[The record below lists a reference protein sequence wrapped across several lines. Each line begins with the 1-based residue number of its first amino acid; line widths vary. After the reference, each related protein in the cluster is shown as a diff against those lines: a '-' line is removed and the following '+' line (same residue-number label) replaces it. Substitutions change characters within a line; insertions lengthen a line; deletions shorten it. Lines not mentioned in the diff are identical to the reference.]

1 MPVRLSPRLQTAVGF
16 VRPGR
21 LLADVGTDHA
31 YLPIYLCEQ
40 NILPPVTAGDGT
52 SLCAIASDV
61 NQGPVDRAAL
71 HIRSSGCED
80 RIRTL
85 RADGLQGL
93 EVLHPRDI
101 VLFGMGG
108 DLMVSIL
115 EKAPWIRTD
124 GTRLILQPMTHAE
137 TVRTYLLESGFAITG
152 ERFSSEQVGSTL
164 HIYQTICADYDPTAA
179 PTHTALYQ
187 RYIGMCPDEDKQREL
202 YCRLAEKTNR
212 IMQTRYDAKRGA
224 GQSADEETVLLSQL
238 TDCLAALPKGG
249 LL

>member
-1 MPVRLSPRLQTAVGF
+1 MSIRLSPRLQTAVGF

-40 NILPPVTAGDGT
+40 NILSPVSLPDG
-52 SLCAIASDV
+52 SRLCAIASDI

-71 HIRSSGCED
+71 HIRTAGCAD
-80 RIRTL
+80 RIRTV
-85 RADGLQGL
+85 RTNGLQGL
-93 EVLHPRDI
+93 DTLAPRDI

-115 EKAPWIRTD
+115 EAAPWIQTQ

-137 TVRTYLLESGFAITG
+137 TVRTYLLEHGFAITG
-152 ERFSSEQVGSTL
+152 ERLSSEQVGTTL
-164 HIYQTICADYDPTAA
+164 HIYQTICADYEPSSA
-179 PTHTALYQ
+179 PTHALDYQ
-187 RYIGMCPDEDKQREL
+187 RHIGLVPDDVEQRKL
-202 YCRLAEKTNR
+202 YRLLAEKTR
-212 IMQTRYDAKRGA
+212 RVMQTRYDAKRGA
-224 GQSADEETVLLSQL
+224 GHPAPEEERLLAQL
-238 TDCLAALPKGG
+238 TECLST

>member
-1 MPVRLSPRLQTAVGF
+1 MPVRLSPRLLTAVEY

-40 NILPPVTAGDGT
+40 HILTPVSLPDGST
-52 SLCAIASDV
+52 LCAIASDV

-71 HIRSSGCED
+71 HIRSAACDG
-80 RIRTL
+80 RIRTM

-93 EVLHPRDI
+93 EAFRPQDI

-115 EKAPWIRTD
+115 DKAPWIRSA

-137 TVRTYLLESGFAITG
+137 TVRAYLSEVGFAITG
-152 ERFSSEQVGSTL
+152 ERFSSEQVGSVL
-164 HIYQTICADYDPTAA
+164 HIYQTICADFDPSAA
-179 PTHTALYQ
+179 PTHTRLYERHIGMMPRDPEQRALY
-187 RYIGMCPDEDKQREL
+187 G
-202 YCRLAEKTNR
+202 RLAEKTR
-212 IMQTRYDAKRGA
+212 GIMQTRYDAKHKA
-224 GQSADEETVLLSQL
+224 GQDTDTEEQLLSQL
-238 TDCLAALPKGG
+238 SECLSAQ
-249 LL
+249 

>member
-1 MPVRLSPRLQTAVGF
+1 MPVRLSPRLQTAVEF
-16 VRPGR
+16 VCPGH

-40 NILPPVTAGDGT
+40 NILSPVRLPDG
-52 SLCAIASDV
+52 SRLCAIASDI

-71 HIRSSGCED
+71 HIRTAGCAD
-80 RIRTL
+80 RVRAVRT
-85 RADGLQGL
+85 DGLQGL
-93 EVLHPRDI
+93 DLYGPQDI

-115 EKAPWIRTD
+115 EKAPWIRSE

-137 TVRTYLLESGFAITG
+137 TVRTYLLEHGFAITG
-152 ERFSSEQVGSTL
+152 ERFSSEQVGSVL
-164 HIYQTICADYDPTAA
+164 HIYQTICADHDPSAA
-179 PTHTALYQ
+179 PTHALDYQ
-187 RYIGMCPDEDKQREL
+187 RHIGIVPDDVEQRKL
-202 YCRLAEKTNR
+202 YRLLAEKTRR

-224 GQSADEETVLLSQL
+224 GHPTPEEEQLLSQL
-238 TDCLAALPKGG
+238 TECLST